1 MARFAKPVTAILV
14 RSLIGLLIFA
24 AVLVAI
30 YLLAVKPILDT
41 TNDALD
47 QFGGVT
53 NGITDEIQQALD
65 DAGVEGFDIGDL
77 SGDGESRSAQKLL
90 DCIERVEPNA
100 KRMQACVRRSRN

>member
-1 MARFAKPVTAILV
+1 MPVAATLA
-14 RSLIGLLIFA
+14 RSLIGLLVIVGIIAALYFFA
-24 AVLVAI
+24 I
-30 YLLAVKPILDT
+30 KPILDT

>member
-1 MARFAKPVTAILV
+1 MPVAATLA
-14 RSLIGLLIFA
+14 RSLIGLLVIVGIIAALYFFA
-24 AVLVAI
+24 I
-30 YLLAVKPILDT
+30 KPILDT

-90 DCIERVEPNA
+90 DCIERVQPDATKMRDCA
-100 KRMQACVRRSRN
+100 KRYRN

>member
-1 MARFAKPVTAILV
+1 MPVAATLA
-14 RSLIGLLIFA
+14 RSLIGLLVIVGIIAALYFFA
-24 AVLVAI
+24 I
-30 YLLAVKPILDT
+30 KPILDT

-77 SGDGESRSAQKLL
+77 SGDGESRSAQQLL
-90 DCIERVEPNA
+90 DCIQRVEPNA